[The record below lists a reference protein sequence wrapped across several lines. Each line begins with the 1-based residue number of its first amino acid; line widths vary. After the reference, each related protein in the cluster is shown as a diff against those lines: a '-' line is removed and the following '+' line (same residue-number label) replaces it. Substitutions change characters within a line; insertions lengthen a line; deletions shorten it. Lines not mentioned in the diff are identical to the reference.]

1 VFDHRC
7 ARRQVP
13 EPRLRSD
20 VQSNAGQPLG
30 HKRVLIV
37 EDEFLLGFSLLEDL
51 TAAGAEVVGPI
62 STVDEALQIATSES
76 FDLAVLDINV
86 RGEMSFGVADALLAR
101 NVPLVFLTG
110 YDADVI
116 PKRLQWLP
124 RLGKP
129 YDPKALAAALMEVV
143 LKAAS

>member
-1 VFDHRC
+1 
-7 ARRQVP
+7 
-13 EPRLRSD
+13 
-20 VQSNAGQPLG
+20 VQSNADQLLG

-51 TAAGAEVVGPI
+51 TEAGADVVGPV
-62 STVDEALQIATSES
+62 STVDEALQIVASES

-86 RGEMSFGVADALLAR
+86 RGEMSFPVADELLAR
-101 NVPLVFLTG
+101 NVPLIFLTG

-116 PKRLQWLP
+116 PDRLQRLP

-129 YDPKALAAALMEVV
+129 YHPKELASALMEAVQ
-143 LKAAS
+143 S